1 MPGWIIMP
9 NKYSDAELK
18 AKLGHHGWRL
28 ETARQDNAITGTLK
42 EVLEFM
48 HERHKMGVPRGL
60 ILEIETKIE
69 LDMLQIEQLWRYLG
83 LPV

>member
-1 MPGWIIMP
+1 MP

-18 AKLGHHGWRL
+18 TKLGHYGWRL
-28 ETARQDNAITGTLK
+28 ETAHRDNAITGTLK
-42 EVLEFM
+42 EVLEVM

-60 ILEIETKIE
+60 VQEIETEIE
-69 LDMLQIEQLWRYLG
+69 LDILQVEQLWRYLG